1 MAEWA
6 PRWACLDIHL
16 NGNLYGKMFC
26 VAVWVEYSLEGLDEG
41 SLKWLREWQ
50 GREVRNSHNAFELA
64 KYYVLWYEKKSRF
77 LLLFKDE
84 ENKRLMVR
92 VPKLRAFRKHHYAWI
107 KHLDFPPGRP
117 WVLITLTLK
126 KREISLQD
134 AWAKINSWTSA
145 FLKRFR
151 EYLRKVKR
159 AKLSYLWVVE
169 PHADDYPHVHIL
181 ASFPFVDVQKIWEWW
196 VDEQGNPLSEFQG
209 VDVRF
214 IGSFQNVKE
223 YVVKYLVKGHHKYWA
238 FYRDGDKVKV
248 RLSTLF
254 IWYFRVKLFGMS
266 RDLRRPK
273 QSWTSAF
280 SFFGLVSTFSVWRV
294 FYYPFQIALSVAWQ
308 CWMDTGGIERDIFY
322 LPYLRVHALN

>member
-1 MAEWA
+1 MTT
-6 PRWACLDIHL
+6 DGIIF
-16 NGNLYGKMFC
+16 GVG
-26 VAVWVEYSLEGLDEG
+26 VWVEYSLEGLDEG
-41 SLKWLREWQ
+41 SLEVLREWR
-50 GREVRNSHNAFELA
+50 GRDERNSHNALDLA
-64 KYYVLWYEKKSRF
+64 KLYPVWYDKKSRF
-77 LLLFKDE
+77 LLLFRDKD
-84 ENKRLMVR
+84 NKKLVVGM
-92 VPKLRAFRKHHYAWI
+92 PKLRAFRKNHYAWI
-107 KHLDFPPGRP
+107 KHLQFPLGRP

-126 KREISLQD
+126 RDISIQD

-169 PHADDYPHVHIL
+169 PHGDDYPHVHIL

-223 YVVKYLVKGHHKYWA
+223 YVVKYLVKGHNKYWA
-238 FYRDGDKVKV
+238 FYRYGDKVKV
-248 RLSTLF
+248 RLATLF

-266 RDLRRPK
+266 RDLRRFKSTKP
-273 QSWTSAF
+273 S
-280 SFFGLVSTFSVWRV
+280 SFVFVGLVSLFSVWRV
-294 FYYPFQIALSVAWQ
+294 FYLPYGVAMAVMWH
-308 CWMDTGGIERDIFY
+308 CFVDTGGAERDIFY
-322 LPYLRVHALN
+322 LPYLRVLGLN